1 MSPAISGGLVGPTL
15 ADELVR
21 RRKEALEGERKTYPQ
36 HSPRASNIHDCARNI
51 VYQVLDWE
59 KQRPWDDFMLA
70 RFEEGRR
77 QEKAVIE
84 ELRKDGFEIIDRD
97 ENGQLTIS
105 VPETNTKEYRRGE
118 VLTGNIDGLI
128 KWEGKWLPLEVKSVN
143 PNKFNRINSLD
154 DFKKDPLYRRYL
166 RQLTMYMYG
175 KNAEEAIYILTD
187 CLGHRKYLPFTLD
200 YEEAEWILKHL
211 EKAVKAIRAHE
222 YPDRIP
228 YSSKTCDGCPFV
240 AECIPDVAHQGM
252 EILDKPEFEAQ
263 LTRRDELAPLVKE
276 YEEIDEE
283 VKDTAKAVGKDMI
296 VGGFSVILRKGQR
309 TAYNIP
315 DEIKKGFAEKVETVT
330 VKIVKNE
337 AKGKEAAA

>member
-1 MSPAISGGLVGPTL
+1 MTPAVSGELVGSAL

-21 RRKEALEGERKTYPQ
+21 RRKEALEGERKQYPQ
-36 HSPRASNIHDCARNI
+36 HSPRASNIHDCGRNI

-59 KQRPWDDFMLA
+59 KQAKWDDYMLA
-70 RFEEGRR
+70 RFAEGRR

-84 ELRKDGFEIIDRD
+84 ELRNDGFEIIDRD
-97 ENGQLTIS
+97 ENGQLTIA
-105 VPETNTKEYRRGE
+105 VPETNTADFRRGE

-128 KWEGKWLPLEVKSVN
+128 KWGGKWIPFEVKSVN
-143 PNKFNRINSLD
+143 PNKYNKINTLD

-175 KNAEEAIYILTD
+175 KNAEEALYILTD

-200 YEEAEWILKHL
+200 YEEGDWILKHL
-211 EKAVKAIRAHE
+211 ERAVRAIKAHQ

-228 YSSKTCDGCPFV
+228 YNSNICDKCPFV
-240 AECIPDVAHQGM
+240 AECIPDVCNQGA
-252 EILDKPEFEAQ
+252 EIVDKPEYEAQ
-263 LTRRDELAPLVKE
+263 LTRREELAPLVAE
-276 YEEIDEE
+276 YEELDEE